1 MLPDTG
7 FLESTLAEPLG
18 LDLHFN
24 ITSEQAPATTL
35 GLAGRKRYQAIEN
48 TPRARSWLLGRAALA
63 SLRTAVDGCAGI
75 DELRF
80 PNARFS
86 LSHSADVALAVAEPT
101 GCLDGIGIDLEVDT
115 RIQPAAARFFLT
127 DREQQWLRS
136 QASDRWPHHLLRL
149 WCIKEAVFKANP
161 ENAGKTLGDHELRRP
176 ADARGDA
183 RACSGHEMQYACW
196 CESRTC
202 IALAVCR

>member
-1 MLPDTG
+1 MLPDMG
-7 FLESTLAEPLG
+7 FLKATLGEPLG

-24 ITSEQAPATTL
+24 IADQQACAATLSLAEQ
-35 GLAGRKRYQAIEN
+35 KRYQALEN
-48 TPRARSWLLGRAALA
+48 TARAKSWLLGRAALK
-63 SLRTAVDGCAGI
+63 SLRTKLDGRTDI
-75 DELRF
+75 DALRF

-86 LSHSADVALAVAEPT
+86 LSHSADVALAVAEPS
-101 GCLDGIGIDLEVDT
+101 GCLEGIGVDLEVDT

-127 DREQQWLRS
+127 EHEQQWLQS
-136 QASDRWPHHLLRL
+136 QAAERWSHHLLRI

-161 ENAGKTLGDHELRRP
+161 GNIGRTLADHELDRP
-176 ADARGDA
+176 ADARGEA
-183 RACSGHEMQYACW
+183 RASTGQKMEYASW

>member
-7 FLESTLAEPLG
+7 FLKATLGEPLG

-24 ITSEQAPATTL
+24 IADGQECAATLSLAEQ
-35 GLAGRKRYQAIEN
+35 KHYQALED
-48 TPRARSWLLGRAALA
+48 TVRAKSWLLGRAALK
-63 SLRTAVDGCAGI
+63 SLRTKLDGRTDI
-75 DELRF
+75 DALRF

-86 LSHSADVALAVAEPT
+86 LTHSADVALAVAEPS
-101 GCLDGIGIDLEVDT
+101 GCLEGIGVDLEVDT
-115 RIQPAAARFFLT
+115 RIEPAAARFFLT
-127 DREQQWLRS
+127 EREQLWLQS
-136 QASDRWPHHLLRL
+136 QAAERWSHHLLRI

-161 ENAGKTLGDHELRRP
+161 GNIGRTLGDHELNRP
-176 ADARGDA
+176 ADARGEA
-183 RACSGHEMQYACW
+183 RACTGQKMEYTSW